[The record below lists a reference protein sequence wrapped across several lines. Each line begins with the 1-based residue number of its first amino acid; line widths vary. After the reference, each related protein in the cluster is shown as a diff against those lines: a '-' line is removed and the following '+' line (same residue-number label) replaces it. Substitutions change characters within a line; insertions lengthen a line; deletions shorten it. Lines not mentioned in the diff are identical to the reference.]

1 MMWTLRNKHK
11 IKAHF
16 EPWGDEI
23 LARIENSLDETF
35 TADNEKLDIE
45 KVDGEPYPI
54 LTVNDTGHSF
64 GIIMFYVVK
73 EMYGVYLLAFKEFVS

>member
-1 MMWTLRNKHK
+1 MWTLRKKDK

-16 EPWGDEI
+16 SPWGDEI
-23 LARIENSLDETF
+23 LKRIENSLDEEF
-35 TADNEKLDIE
+35 AAGNVEQHIE

-73 EMYGVYLLAFKEFVS
+73 KMYDVYLLDFKEFVS